1 MTRQA
6 QEEEKVR
13 QLAIDY
19 NKKMEKI
26 KKSII
31 HFYQDFYQQLIF
43 GMTNHS
49 MVINFLV
56 VAQQLIIDKFLFG
69 LIHGIV

>member
-26 KKSII
+26 KKSIDSKRWEHI
-31 HFYQDFYQQLIF
+31 YESPE
-43 GMTNHS
+43 N
-49 MVINFLV
+49 
-56 VAQQLIIDKFLFG
+56 
-69 LIHGIV
+69 

>member
-19 NKKMEKI
+19 NKKMEKA
-26 KKSII
+26 KKDIGSKVWEHI
-31 HFYQDFYQQLIF
+31 YES
-43 GMTNHS
+43 TEN
-49 MVINFLV
+49 
-56 VAQQLIIDKFLFG
+56 
-69 LIHGIV
+69 